1 MSEWTTGF
9 DKDAAR
15 AAAALKRA
23 ETALAAA
30 RRAGRAGGDG
40 ERLAVEA
47 REALAVVRAARGA
60 HNPAAAE
67 ALLELAREKAEAAAA
82 GAGQ

>member
-40 ERLAVEA
+40 ERLVVEA

-67 ALLELAREKAEAAAA
+67 ALLDLAREKAEAAAA
-82 GAGQ
+82 GAGK